1 MPHSRI
7 LNVALV
13 GYGYVGKTFHA
24 PLIAATPGLKL
35 ATVVS
40 SDPAKVAAD
49 HPEVRVVADL
59 QTALADPA
67 IDLVVIATPNTLHAP
82 QTIAALEAGKHV
94 VVDKPFAVT
103 AAEARSMAQAAA
115 RADRQLVVFHNRR
128 WDSDFLTLRRLI
140 AEGALGEIVQY
151 ESHFDRFRP
160 VVRDRWRERPGQGAG
175 AWMDLGPHLLD
186 QALVLFGPPL
196 AISADIGVQR
206 AGPGADDYFHVVL
219 RYPTLRVILH
229 GSMLTAS
236 DLRLAVH
243 GTGGSFVKHGLDPQE
258 AQLKA
263 GMIPGAPGYGRD
275 SRHGVLTTVENDAPT
290 HADVSPEPSDY
301 RAFYAGV
308 REAIVVGGPSPV
320 PVTEALRVMELLE
333 LARQASDERRELK
346 VGADWSGFFDS
357 PGAD

>member
-1 MPHSRI
+1 MPHSRTV
-7 LNVALV
+7 NVALV

-24 PLIAATPGLKL
+24 PLIAATPGLAL
-35 ATVVS
+35 STVVS

-49 HPEVRVVADL
+49 HPAVRVVSDL
-59 QTALADPA
+59 DAALADPA
-67 IDLVVIATPNTLHAP
+67 IELVVIATPNALHAP
-82 QTIAALEAGKHV
+82 QTVAALAASKHV
-94 VVDKPFAVT
+94 VVDKPFALS
-103 AAEARSMAQAAA
+103 AAEARTMADAAE
-115 RADRQLVVFHNRR
+115 RAGRLLAIFQNRR

-140 AEGALGEIVQY
+140 ADGALGQIVQY

-160 VVRDRWRERPGQGAG
+160 MVRDRWRERAGPGAG

-186 QALVLFGPPL
+186 QALVLFGQPL

-206 AGPGADDYFHVVL
+206 PGAGADDYFHVVL

-229 GSMLTAS
+229 GSLLTAAS

-243 GTGGSFVKHGLDPQE
+243 GTSGSFVKHGLDPQE

-263 GMIPGAPGYGRD
+263 GMVPGAPGYGRD
-275 SRHGVLTTVENDAPT
+275 TRHGVLTTVENDVPL

-308 REAIVVGGPSPV
+308 REAIVTGAPSPV
-320 PVTEALRVMELLE
+320 PVEEALRVMDLLE
-333 LARQASDERRELK
+333 LARKASDERREIAL
-346 VGADWSGFFDS
+346 
-357 PGAD
+357 

>member
-24 PLIAATPGLKL
+24 PLIAATPGLSL

-49 HPEVRVVADL
+49 HPDVRVVAEL
-59 QTALADPA
+59 ESALADPA
-67 IDLVVIATPNTLHAP
+67 IDLVVIATPNALHAP
-82 QTIAALEAGKHV
+82 QAIAALEAGKAV
-94 VVDKPFAVT
+94 VVDKPFALT
-103 AAEARSMAQAAA
+103 AAEARAMAEAAA
-115 RADRQLVVFHNRR
+115 RAGALLTVFHNRR
-128 WDSDFLTLRRLI
+128 WDSDFLTLKRLI
-140 AEGALGEIVQY
+140 AQGTLGQIVQY

-160 VVRDRWRERPGQGAG
+160 VVRDRWRERAGPGAG

-186 QALVLFGPPL
+186 QALLLFGEPL

-206 AGPGADDYFHVVL
+206 PGAGADDYFHVTL

-229 GSMLTAS
+229 GSLLTAAG
-236 DLRLAVH
+236 DLRMAVH

-275 SRHGVLTTVENDAPT
+275 SRHGVLTTVENDVQAHT
-290 HADVSPEPSDY
+290 DVSPEPSDY

-308 REAIVVGGPSPV
+308 RDAILTGAPSPV
-320 PVTEALRVMELLE
+320 PVAEALRVMEFLE
-333 LARQASDERRELK
+333 LARTASDERRELTL
-346 VGADWSGFFDS
+346 
-357 PGAD
+357 

>member
-49 HPEVRVVADL
+49 HPDVHVVAALDA
-59 QTALADPA
+59 ALADPA
-67 IDLVVIATPNTLHAP
+67 IELVVIATPNDLHAP
-82 QTIAALEAGKHV
+82 QAILALEAGKHV
-94 VVDKPFAVT
+94 VVDKPFALTV
-103 AAEARSMAQAAA
+103 AEARTMAEAAS
-115 RADRQLVVFHNRR
+115 RAGRLLTVFHNRR

-140 AEGALGEIVQY
+140 AEGALGQIVQY

-160 VVRDRWRERPGQGAG
+160 VVRDRWRERAGPGAG

-186 QALVLFGPPL
+186 QALLLFGEPL
-196 AISADIGVQR
+196 AISADIGIQR
-206 AGPGADDYFHVVL
+206 PGAEADDYFHVAL
-219 RYPTLRVILH
+219 RYPTLRAILH
-229 GSMLTAS
+229 GSLLTAAS

-275 SRHGVLTTVENDAPT
+275 TRHGVLTTVEDDVPV
-290 HADVSPEPSDY
+290 HADVSPEPADY

-308 REAIVVGGPSPV
+308 RETIVTGAPSPV
-320 PVTEALRVMELLE
+320 PVEQALRVMKLLE
-333 LARQASDERRELK
+333 LAREASDARRELEVPSK
-346 VGADWSGFFDS
+346 TSTR
-357 PGAD
+357 

>member
-1 MPHSRI
+1 MPASSP

-24 PLIAATPGLKL
+24 PLIAATPGLAL
-35 ATVVS
+35 RAVVS

-49 HPEVRVVADL
+49 LPDVRVVADL
-59 QTALADPA
+59 AEALADPA
-67 IDLVVIATPNTLHAP
+67 IDLVVIATPNALHAP
-82 QTIAALEAGKHV
+82 QAIAALAAGKAV
-94 VVDKPFAVT
+94 VVDKPFALGI
-103 AAEARSMAQAAA
+103 AEAQTMAHAA
-115 RADRQLVVFHNRR
+115 RAAGKPLTVFHNRR
-128 WDSDFLTLRRLI
+128 WDSDFLTVKRLI
-140 AEGALGEIVQY
+140 QDGTLGEIVQY

-160 VVRDRWRERPGQGAG
+160 VVRDRWRERAGPGSG

-186 QALVLFGPPL
+186 QALVLFGEPL

-206 AGPGADDYFHVVL
+206 PGAGADDYFHVVL

-229 GSMLTAS
+229 GSLLTAAS

-263 GMIPGAPGYGRD
+263 GMVPGAPGWGRD
-275 SRHGVLTTVENDAPT
+275 SRHGVLTTVVDDAQV
-290 HADVSPEPSDY
+290 HADVAPEPADY

-308 REAIVVGGPSPV
+308 REALLHGAPSPV
-320 PVTEALRVMELLE
+320 PVEEALRVMRLLDLTE
-333 LARQASDERRELK
+333 RAAAERREIPL
-346 VGADWSGFFDS
+346 DL
-357 PGAD
+357 

>member
-13 GYGYVGKTFHA
+13 GFGYVGKTFHA

-40 SDPAKVAAD
+40 SDPVKVAAD
-49 HPEVRVVADL
+49 HPDVRVVADL
-59 QTALADPA
+59 DAALADPA
-67 IDLVVIATPNTLHAP
+67 IELVVIATPNALHAP
-82 QTIAALEAGKHV
+82 QAIAALEAGKHV
-94 VVDKPFAVT
+94 VVDKPFALT
-103 AAEARSMAQAAA
+103 AAEARKMADAAQ
-115 RADRQLVVFHNRR
+115 RAGTLLTVFHNRR
-128 WDSDFLTLRRLI
+128 WDSDFLTLQRLI
-140 AEGALGEIVQY
+140 RDGVLGEVVQY

-160 VVRDRWRERPGQGAG
+160 VVRDRWRERAGPGAG

-186 QALVLFGPPL
+186 QALLLFGEPL
-196 AISADIGVQR
+196 AVSADIGVQR
-206 AGPGADDYFHVVL
+206 AGAEADDYFHVVL

-229 GSMLTAS
+229 GSLLTAAS

-263 GMIPGAPGYGRD
+263 GMVPGAPSYGRD
-275 SRHGVLTTVENDAPT
+275 TRHGVLTTVEDDVPVR
-290 HADVSPEPSDY
+290 ADVSPEPADY

-308 REAIVVGGPSPV
+308 REAIVVGARPPV
-320 PVTEALRVMELLE
+320 PLDEALRVMELLE
-333 LARQASDERRELK
+333 LARTASDARREVAL
-346 VGADWSGFFDS
+346 
-357 PGAD
+357 